1 MKLYSQEWSEFV
13 DSEDIHTKPS
23 KHVLSIPEKNKKLV
37 AKRLGIASIDELIA
51 TVELS
56 RNSVTKVIYAQ
67 GELTAKVQQNCVV
80 TAEEIER
87 EISDTF
93 EAWFADPTQTV
104 SFEKAR
110 RERLAQKEKDDLP
123 IMEESDDPEPVIEGK
138 IDIGELV
145 VQNLS
150 LILDPYPKKPGA
162 SLGLEAKEDHIGD
175 DYDYTNPFAK
185 LKDWKGK

>member
-13 DSEDIHTKPS
+13 DAEDVGTKT
-23 KHVLSIPEKNKKLV
+23 KKKVISIPQKNKKLV
-37 AKRLGIASIDELIA
+37 SKRLGLESIEELIA
-51 TVELS
+51 TVDLE
-56 RNSVTKVIYAQ
+56 RNSVNQTIYAR
-67 GELTAKVQQNCVV
+67 GELTAKLTQKCVV
-80 TAEEIER
+80 TAEPLEEDVTG
-87 EISDTF
+87 EF
-93 EAWFADPTQTV
+93 EAWYADTTQAV

-110 RERLAQKEKDDLP
+110 RERLSQKEQEDQP
-123 IMEESDDPEPVIEGK
+123 IMDESDDPEPIIEGK

-150 LILDPYPKKPGA
+150 LIINPYPRKQGVR
-162 SLGLEAKEDHIGD
+162 LGLETTDDQKD

>member
-13 DSEDIHTKPS
+13 DAEEIGTKPS
-23 KHVLSIPEKNKKLV
+23 KHLISIPEKNKKLV
-37 AKRLGIASIDELIA
+37 SKRLGIEGVDELVA
-51 TVELS
+51 TITLE
-56 RNSVTKVIYAQ
+56 RNSVSKVIYAQ
-67 GELTAKVQQNCVV
+67 GEFTAKLKQKCVV
-80 TAEEIER
+80 TAEILEE
-87 EISDTF
+87 EVSDVL
-93 EAWFADPTQTV
+93 EGWFSEPNQAV

-110 RERLAQKEKDDLP
+110 RERLGMKEQDELP
-123 IMEESDDPEPVIEGK
+123 IMDEADDPEPVIEGK

-150 LILDPYPKKPGA
+150 LAINPYPKTPGA
-162 SLGLEAKEDHIGD
+162 TLGLETTDDKNE